1 MNLKKSG
8 KMSDLNDLFER
19 NRAWAEH
26 TRQTQPEFFE
36 RLSDGQ
42 APKLFWIGCSDSR
55 VTPDRALDLPP
66 GSVFVHRN
74 VGNLMGL
81 QDPNGL
87 AALSYA
93 VEVLRVEHVVVC
105 GHTGCGGVEA
115 ALSGVVHGPAGVW
128 LQPVQM
134 LARQNDPALR
144 SLSVAERVNRLAE
157 LNVQRQ
163 VENLSHTQVVN
174 DAWAL
179 GQKLVLHGWLFT
191 VREGLLRDLGMTLTG
206 PPEGRNGIG

>member
-1 MNLKKSG
+1 
-8 KMSDLNDLFER
+8 MSDLHDLFER

-26 TRQTQPEFFE
+26 TRQTQPEFFNQ
-36 RLSDGQ
+36 LSDGQ

-93 VEVLRVEHVVVC
+93 VEVLRVEHIVVC

-115 ALSGVVHGPAGVW
+115 SLAGTVHGPAGVW
-128 LQPVQM
+128 LQPLQM
-134 LARQNDPALR
+134 LARQKAPLLCTLSPAEQ
-144 SLSVAERVNRLAE
+144 VDRLAE
-157 LNVQRQ
+157 FNVLRQ
-163 VENLSHTQVVN
+163 VENLSHTQIVR
-174 DAWAL
+174 DAWAR
-179 GQKLVLHGWLFT
+179 GERLVLHGWVFA
-191 VREGLLRDLGMTLTG
+191 VRTGLLRDLGVTLSG
-206 PPEGRNGIG
+206 PPEA